1 MSASTAIP
9 RDQQQAAMLF
19 ARMERLHICSWHV
32 KAGVAMGLA
41 TFFDAFGTL
50 TIGYVLPVLA
60 GLWKL
65 TPQNIGFLIS
75 SAFVGQILGGLYFGW
90 LAERIGRVRAAT
102 YAVGV
107 YALTSLACAL
117 SWNFSSLLLLR
128 AIQGIGLGGEVPVGA
143 TYINEI
149 SRAKGRGRFFLL
161 YELIFPTGLT
171 GAAVLG
177 FWLVPRYGWRS
188 MFIIGGVAG
197 LLAMFVIRRL
207 SESPRWLMSKG
218 RFDEADRIVS
228 EMEWAASRG
237 GNTLAPPQPVPA
249 IARPAGIA
257 TSWTGLFG
265 GIYLQRTLV
274 VWGLAIFTYFVS
286 YGFNTWLPTIY
297 RSYYHLN
304 VSTALLYGLFTNVV
318 GLVGAFLCAMLVD
331 HLGRRISYIAAF
343 ILGCIPLLVLWK
355 LGARTPR
362 EVFILSS
369 ISFLFISA
377 NSMLFYLYTPEIY
390 PTRLRSL
397 GTGAASCWV
406 RISSALG
413 PSIVGFTLVGSG
425 VPGVFLLFGTLSLLG
440 AFVALGATETTNRS
454 LEEISP

>member
-1 MSASTAIP
+1 MSASITIAKEQRQTAVLI
-9 RDQQQAAMLF
+9 

-41 TFFDAFGTL
+41 TFFDAYGTL
-50 TIGYVLPVLA
+50 SIGYVLPVLA
-60 GLWKL
+60 GLWHL

-75 SAFVGQILGGLYFGW
+75 ASFVGQIAGGIFFGW
-90 LAERIGRVRAAT
+90 LAERIGRVRSAT

-117 SWNFSSLLLLR
+117 SWNFASLLALR
-128 AIQGIGLGGEVPVGA
+128 TIQGIGLGGEVPVGA

-197 LLAMFVIRRL
+197 LLSMFVIRRL

-218 RFDEADRIVS
+218 RFEEADRIVS
-228 EMEWAASRG
+228 EIEKEASSGGRALDPALPATTLPPPRG
-237 GNTLAPPQPVPA
+237 TA
-249 IARPAGIA
+249 
-257 TSWTGLFG
+257 SWTGIFS
-265 GIYLQRTLV
+265 GIYLSRTLV

-297 RSYYHLN
+297 RTYYHLN
-304 VSTALLYGLFTNVV
+304 VSTALFYGLLTNIV

-331 HLGRRISYIAAF
+331 HLGRRLSYIGAF
-343 ILGCIPLLVLWK
+343 ALACVPLLILWRT
-355 LGARTPR
+355 GAHTSK

-397 GTGAASCWV
+397 GTGMASCWV
-406 RISSALG
+406 RIASAVG
-413 PSIVGFTLVGSG
+413 PSIVGVTLVGSG
-425 VPGVFLLFGTLSLLG
+425 VPGVFLLFGGMSLLG
-440 AFVALGATETTNRS
+440 AFVALGATETTNRP

>member
-1 MSASTAIP
+1 MSTSAAIAK
-9 RDQQQAAMLF
+9 DQQQAAVLV

-60 GLWKL
+60 GAWKL

-75 SAFVGQILGGLYFGW
+75 SAFVGQIIGGLYFGW
-90 LAERIGRVRAAT
+90 LAEHIGRVRSAT

-107 YALTSLACAL
+107 YAVTSLACAL
-117 SWNFSSLLLLR
+117 SWNFTSLLLLR
-128 AIQGIGLGGEVPVGA
+128 TIQGIGLGGEVPVGA

-188 MFIIGGVAG
+188 MFITGGLAG

-218 RFDEADRIVS
+218 HFDEAERIVS
-228 EMEWAASRG
+228 EMERAASRHG
-237 GNTLAPPQPVPA
+237 KSLAPAQP
-249 IARPAGIA
+249 IAAAPRPAA
-257 TSWTGLFG
+257 ETSWTGLFS
-265 GIYLQRTLV
+265 GIYRTRTFV
-274 VWGLAIFTYFVS
+274 VWGLAVLTYFVS

-297 RSYYHLN
+297 RTYYHLDI
-304 VSTALLYGLFTNVV
+304 STALLYGLLTNVV
-318 GLVGAFLCAMLVD
+318 GLIGAFLCAMLVD
-331 HLGRRISYIAAF
+331 RLGRRVSYVGAF
-343 ILGCIPLLVLWK
+343 VLACIPLLALWR
-355 LGARTPR
+355 LGAQTAK
-362 EVFILSS
+362 EVFLLSS
-369 ISFLFISA
+369 ASFLFITA

-390 PTRLRSL
+390 PTRLRGL

-406 RISSALG
+406 RIGSVIG
-413 PSIVGFTLVGSG
+413 PSIVGFTLSGSG
-425 VPGVFLLFGTLSLLG
+425 VPGVFFLFGCVCVMG
-440 AFVALGATETTNRS
+440 IPVALGATETTNRP

>member
-1 MSASTAIP
+1 MSASAAVSK
-9 RDQQQAAMLF
+9 DQQQAAMLI

-32 KAGVAMGLA
+32 KAGAAMGLA
-41 TFFDAFGTL
+41 TFFDAYGTL
-50 TIGYVLPVLA
+50 SIGYVLPVLA
-60 GLWKL
+60 SLWHL

-75 SAFVGQILGGLYFGW
+75 ASFVGQIAGGLFFGW
-90 LAERIGRVRAAT
+90 LAERIGRVRSAT

-107 YALTSLACAL
+107 YAVTSLVCAL
-117 SWNFSSLLLLR
+117 SWNFGSLLALR
-128 AIQGIGLGGEVPVGA
+128 TIQGIGLGGEVPVGA

-161 YELIFPTGLT
+161 YELIFPMGLT

-177 FWLVPRYGWRS
+177 YWLVPRYGWRS
-188 MFIIGGVAG
+188 MFIIGGLAG
-197 LLAMFVIRRL
+197 LLSMFVIRRL

-218 RFDEADRIVS
+218 RLDEADRIVS
-228 EMEWAASRG
+228 EIEREASSGGRTLEPPCAAAI
-237 GNTLAPPQPVPA
+237 LAAPQGTA
-249 IARPAGIA
+249 
-257 TSWTGLFG
+257 SWTGLFS
-265 GIYLQRTLV
+265 GIYLNRTFV

-297 RSYYHLN
+297 RTYYHLN
-304 VSTALLYGLFTNVV
+304 VSTALLYGLLTNVV
-318 GLVGAFLCAMLVD
+318 GLIGAFLCAMLVD

-343 ILGCIPLLVLWK
+343 TLGCIPMLILWRI
-355 LGARTPR
+355 GAHTSR

-369 ISFLFISA
+369 ASFLFISA

-397 GTGAASCWV
+397 GTGTASCWV
-406 RISSALG
+406 RISSAVG
-413 PSIVGFTLVGSG
+413 PSIVGVTLAGSG
-425 VPGVFLLFGTLSLLG
+425 VPGVFLLFGVMSLIG
-440 AFVALGATETTNRS
+440 AVVALGATETTNRP

>member
-1 MSASTAIP
+1 MSASATIGKE
-9 RDQQQAAMLF
+9 QQQAATSL

-41 TFFDAFGTL
+41 TFFDAYGTL
-50 TIGYVLPVLA
+50 SIGYVLPVLA
-60 GLWKL
+60 GLWHL

-75 SAFVGQILGGLYFGW
+75 ASFVGQIAGGIFFGW
-90 LAERIGRVRAAT
+90 LAERVGRVRSAT

-117 SWNFSSLLLLR
+117 SWNFTSLLALR

-197 LLAMFVIRRL
+197 LLSMLVIRRL

-218 RFDEADRIVS
+218 RFEEADRIVS
-228 EMEWAASRG
+228 EIEREASSGGRALETPLPVATLPAPRGTASWA
-237 GNTLAPPQPVPA
+237 
-249 IARPAGIA
+249 
-257 TSWTGLFG
+257 GLFS
-265 GIYLQRTLV
+265 GIYLNRTLV

-297 RSYYHLN
+297 RTYYHLN
-304 VSTALLYGLFTNVV
+304 VSTALFYGLLTNIV

-331 HLGRRISYIAAF
+331 HLGRRISYIGAF
-343 ILGCIPLLVLWK
+343 TLGCIPLLILWRT
-355 LGARTPR
+355 GAHTPK
-362 EVFILSS
+362 EVFIFSS
-369 ISFLFISA
+369 VSFLFISA

-397 GTGAASCWV
+397 GTGLASCWV
-406 RISSALG
+406 RIASAVG
-413 PSIVGFTLVGSG
+413 PSIVGVTLVGSG
-425 VPGVFLLFGTLSLLG
+425 VPGVFLLFGGMSLLG
-440 AFVALGATETTNRS
+440 AFVALGATETTNRP